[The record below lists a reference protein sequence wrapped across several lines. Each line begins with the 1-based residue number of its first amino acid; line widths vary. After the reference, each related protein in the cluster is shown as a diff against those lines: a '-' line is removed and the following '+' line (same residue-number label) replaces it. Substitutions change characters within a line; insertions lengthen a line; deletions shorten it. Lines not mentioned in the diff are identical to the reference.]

1 MKIIFY
7 DLLYL
12 FANISYR
19 GSLSRKKYIIQN
31 IKPTSNSRE
40 SVCTRVVYQLT
51 SKGRRREKSGKGAS
65 LGKGGIERDE
75 EGRACYLGMESRAA
89 FIIYA
94 GSRQISYCS
103 Q

>member
-31 IKPTSNSRE
+31 TKPTSNLCARASYIKSRPRE
-40 SVCTRVVYQLT
+40 EEEKRVERVRRW
-51 SKGRRREKSGKGAS
+51 GRV
-65 LGKGGIERDE
+65 GGIERDE
-75 EGRACYLGMESRAA
+75 EGRACYLRMESRAA

>member
-7 DLLYL
+7 LSLLYL
-12 FANISYR
+12 FASISYR

-51 SKGRRREKSGKGAS
+51 SKGRRREKGGKGAS
-65 LGKGGIERDE
+65 LGKGGWNRK
-75 EGRACYLGMESRAA
+75 GRG
-89 FIIYA
+89 
-94 GSRQISYCS
+94 GSSVLSGNGEPCS
-103 Q
+103 VHNLCGFTAN

>member
-19 GSLSRKKYIIQN
+19 GSLSRKKYIIEN

-40 SVCTRVVYQLT
+40 SVCTRVVYQVT
-51 SKGRRREKSGKGAS
+51 SKGRRREKGAS
-65 LGKGGIERDE
+65 LGKGGWNRK
-75 EGRACYLGMESRAA
+75 GRG
-89 FIIYA
+89 
-94 GSRQISYCS
+94 GSSVLSGNGEPCS
-103 Q
+103 VHNLCGFTAN